1 MPSTV
6 SYPGPACASGVLV
19 PFSGINLD
27 LNKSYTIQFSC
38 ISSMPASTSVLS
50 PTGFVFTPS
59 EKVSTFSTLFS
70 ARNSFTLFNS
80 SSNIVKLSIYYQGTE
95 IYRDYGAVYC
105 GNLSNDPIQIM
116 PTPTPTPTITVS
128 PTVTPTS
135 TITPTPTNTKTPTP
149 TPSQTPPI
157 GFSASFS
164 QLINTYATCGEV
176 VVTGIAYGT
185 LNKNYLYSFTTDISD
200 ELGIGNQTGII
211 TINSN
216 PTYVYTTV
224 ILQNTCKN
232 YSLKFGLSDGNV
244 TTQSIGFFR
253 CGSCSN

>member
-1 MPSTV
+1 
-6 SYPGPACASGVLV
+6 
-19 PFSGINLD
+19 
-27 LNKSYTIQFSC
+27 
-38 ISSMPASTSVLS
+38 MPASTSVLS

-59 EKVSTFSTLFS
+59 EKVSSFSTLFS
-70 ARNSFTLFNS
+70 ARNSFTLLNS
-80 SSNIVKLSIYYQGTE
+80 SSNIVKMSIYDQGTE
-95 IYRDYGAVYC
+95 IYRDYSAVYC
-105 GNLSNDPIQIM
+105 GNLSNDPIQIV
-116 PTPTPTPTITVS
+116 PTPTPTPTISPTPTYTPT
-128 PTVTPTS
+128 PTVTPT
-135 TITPTPTNTKTPTP
+135 
-149 TPSQTPPI
+149 PSRTPPI

-164 QLINTYATCGEV
+164 QLVNTYATCGEV

-211 TINSN
+211 TITNN